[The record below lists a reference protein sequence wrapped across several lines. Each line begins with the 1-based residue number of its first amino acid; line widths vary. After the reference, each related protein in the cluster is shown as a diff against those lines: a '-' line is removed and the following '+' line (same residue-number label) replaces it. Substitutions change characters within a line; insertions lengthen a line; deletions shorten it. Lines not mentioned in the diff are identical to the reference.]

1 VFSLASGHIGHGGSV
16 PESMKIIFNDFA
28 KAGKLK
34 NEVAFNEYIEKMVKL
49 GVLDENIVVTEM
61 QRLITQMKEGKLNSI
76 DKLFLNMTEGISE
89 KAARLY
95 AGGDN
100 LWKIYGH
107 QFEKSLISD
116 VVKNIDEAIKYAKD
130 IGYQVTKKDIV
141 TGVEKS
147 FDDILEEIAAKTI
160 RDTYPT
166 YSKVPPFV
174 QNLKALPFSN
184 FVSFSSEILRT
195 AGKSI
200 ALRMKQIASDNP
212 QIRQL
217 GYRGLTGMYL
227 AYGGMGYGA
236 VKTSLALTGTT
247 QEQWDAYKRSSAA
260 PWDKRANLLALEPF
274 KNGESAAINFSYFSP
289 YDVLEAPIQAALNL
303 AAKQKINPQEVDA
316 YVLSQ
321 LFGSDGP
328 VMTLMDP
335 FISESIGLE
344 RIQDV
349 LGSGYLIGARGGIT
363 GAGKRIYS
371 PSDTLDDKIEKSF
384 AHILTGVAPGIA
396 TTSGKVISG
405 LRKDLSPSGKPV
417 SLQDELLALL
427 SGIRVIRIDVKKD
440 LKYGAAEM
448 NRLNRAADE
457 TEKFYSSANYMDRP
471 PSVMVKEFKD
481 IQDEAFRVQRD
492 FYIKL
497 KDLQLLDLDEF
508 TIKKILKDA
517 NIPNKMIRNLLRWAI
532 YSN

>member
-1 VFSLASGHIGHGGSV
+1 
-16 PESMKIIFNDFA
+16 
-28 KAGKLK
+28 
-34 NEVAFNEYIEKMVKL
+34 
-49 GVLDENIVVTEM
+49 
-61 QRLITQMKEGKLNSI
+61 
-76 DKLFLNMTEGISE
+76 
-89 KAARLY
+89 
-95 AGGDN
+95 
-100 LWKIYGH
+100 
-107 QFEKSLISD
+107 
-116 VVKNIDEAIKYAKD
+116 
-130 IGYQVTKKDIV
+130 
-141 TGVEKS
+141 
-147 FDDILEEIAAKTI
+147 
-160 RDTYPT
+160 
-166 YSKVPPFV
+166 
-174 QNLKALPFSN
+174 
-184 FVSFSSEILRT
+184 
-195 AGKSI
+195 
-200 ALRMKQIASDNP
+200 MKQIASDNP

-321 LFGSDGP
+321 LFGPEGP

-517 NIPNKMIRNLLRWAI
+517 NIPNKMINNLLRGQFTPI
-532 YSN
+532 NYSKPRFETKVKNVRELIEKLNAKDKEKYRVVNEDFLYPKFEFDDVIRDYRGKEFFPYPDVYDPGKMPTEKGGLKKLIEKIPGIGPGSPFSGFGKPQSKLPTPPLPQTPQPQVQANTQQINPISGLTRSQQALLSPQEQVIAQKKI

>member
-1 VFSLASGHIGHGGSV
+1 LLTTTDAVASSTMKTMFDRIAELGLKEGWLFKNADEARLIYKGAQQVDRIPGLGMMKSKLQGLWTSPEFVQNFRGAGGLLNRLMQSAIYRHILQFKTAVQAGKTVYSPTTQVRNVSSAPVFSLASGHIGHGGSV

-76 DKLFLNMTEGISE
+76 DKLFLSMTEGISE

-195 AGKSI
+195 AGKS
-200 ALRMKQIASDNP
+200 
-212 QIRQL
+212 
-217 GYRGLTGMYL
+217 
-227 AYGGMGYGA
+227 
-236 VKTSLALTGTT
+236 
-247 QEQWDAYKRSSAA
+247 
-260 PWDKRANLLALEPF
+260 
-274 KNGESAAINFSYFSP
+274 
-289 YDVLEAPIQAALNL
+289 
-303 AAKQKINPQEVDA
+303 
-316 YVLSQ
+316 
-321 LFGSDGP
+321 
-328 VMTLMDP
+328 
-335 FISESIGLE
+335 
-344 RIQDV
+344 
-349 LGSGYLIGARGGIT
+349 
-363 GAGKRIYS
+363 
-371 PSDTLDDKIEKSF
+371 
-384 AHILTGVAPGIA
+384 
-396 TTSGKVISG
+396 
-405 LRKDLSPSGKPV
+405 
-417 SLQDELLALL
+417 
-427 SGIRVIRIDVKKD
+427 
-440 LKYGAAEM
+440 
-448 NRLNRAADE
+448 
-457 TEKFYSSANYMDRP
+457 
-471 PSVMVKEFKD
+471 
-481 IQDEAFRVQRD
+481 
-492 FYIKL
+492 
-497 KDLQLLDLDEF
+497 
-508 TIKKILKDA
+508 
-517 NIPNKMIRNLLRWAI
+517 
-532 YSN
+532 